1 MDSIPSVL
9 VPTTQAAGGIAGQ
22 FIGPKMYGGGADWTS
37 ILASHGAGFAVGV
50 LVNFL
55 AFQKILKLTPGPI
68 LRGYSDPKYT
78 LMGYA
83 NDDGTIGIGV
93 DQGLQW
99 LTSVIVLAVMRRNTR
114 TFLMDLA
121 ASTVGQ
127 GLGGLGGGYAIAKNS
142 PVLAKMSVMN
152 SKAATQGGQ
161 SQSLGGFNT
170 GGGGSG
176 GGGLKIPPVSE
187 SLLS

>member
-37 ILASHGAGFAVGV
+37 ILASHGAGFVVGV
-50 LVNFL
+50 LVNWMAL
-55 AFQKILKLTPGPI
+55 QKTMKLNEGPI
-68 LRGYSDPKYT
+68 LRGYNNPKYT
-78 LMGYA
+78 MMGYA
-83 NDDGTIGIGV
+83 NDDGTIGIGL

-114 TFLMDLA
+114 TFFMDLA

-142 PVLAKMSVMN
+142 PAEAKLSVMADKS
-152 SKAATQGGQ
+152 SKAAKSKAAET
-161 SQSLGGFNT
+161 
-170 GGGGSG
+170 
-176 GGGLKIPPVSE
+176 LK
-187 SLLS
+187 

>member
-1 MDSIPSVL
+1 MDNIPSVL
-9 VPTTQAAGGIAGQ
+9 VATTQAAGGIAGQ
-22 FIGPKMYGGGADWTS
+22 FIGPQIYGGGADWTS

-127 GLGGLGGGYAIAKNS
+127 GLGGLGGGYAIANNA
-142 PVLAKMSVMN
+142 PALAKSAVAA
-152 SKAATQGGQ
+152 SKAAATKGTTGT
-161 SQSLGGFNT
+161 QSLGGLST
-170 GGGGSG
+170 GGGSG
-176 GGGLKIPPVSE
+176 GGGSGLTS
-187 SLLS
+187 

>member
-1 MDSIPSVL
+1 MDKLPSVL
-9 VPTTQAAGGIAGQ
+9 VATTQAAGGIAGQ
-22 FIGPKMYGGGADWTS
+22 FIGPQIYGGGADWTS

-127 GLGGLGGGYAIAKNS
+127 GLGGLGGGYAIAKNA
-142 PVLAKMSVMN
+142 PVLAKLSVAA
-152 SKAATQGGQ
+152 SKAADAQKAA
-161 SQSLGGFNT
+161 
-170 GGGGSG
+170 SG
-176 GGGLKIPPVSE
+176 GGGGGGLPNLPPVSE
-187 SLLS
+187 SLLKS

>member
-1 MDSIPSVL
+1 MDKIPSVL
-9 VPTTQAAGGIAGQ
+9 VATTQAAGGIAGQ
-22 FIGPKMYGGGADWTS
+22 FIGPQIYGGGADWTS

-50 LVNFL
+50 LVNFM
-55 AFQKILKLTPGPI
+55 AMQKTMKLDEGPI
-68 LRGYSDPKYT
+68 LRGYNLPKYT
-78 LMGYA
+78 MMGYA

-99 LTSVIVLAVMRRNTR
+99 LTSVIVLAVMRRNAR

-142 PVLAKMSVMN
+142 PVLANLSVVADKA
-152 SKAATQGGQ
+152 SKAAKSKAAETLQ
-161 SQSLGGFNT
+161 
-170 GGGGSG
+170 
-176 GGGLKIPPVSE
+176 
-187 SLLS
+187 